1 MKNDKYYRLFDLVDE
16 LVDSI
21 NSDSQDNFDAIAILD
36 SLISK
41 LFGKLT
47 IIDKEEKLKLLLKE
61 AERILKE

>member
-21 NSDSQDNFDAIAILD
+21 NGDSEDNFDAIAILD
-36 SLISK
+36 SLIDK

-61 AERILKE
+61 AERILEE